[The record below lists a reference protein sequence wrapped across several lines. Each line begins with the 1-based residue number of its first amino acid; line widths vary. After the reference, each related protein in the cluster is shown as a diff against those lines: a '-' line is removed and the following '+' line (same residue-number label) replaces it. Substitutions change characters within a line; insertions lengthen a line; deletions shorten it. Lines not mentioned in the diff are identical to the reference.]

1 MSKSNNRIQVTVNID
16 LRTAEILENRDIDIE
31 KVFKEAVYNEAVRQ
45 ANEEKAM
52 RSQLDKPEDIAKEVI
67 KLMSRIEGRLLLDWT
82 ELRIYLGIK
91 DLELI
96 KEAAELATQ
105 INPTIKMYSRG
116 LMNTKVRE

>member
-116 LMNTKVRE
+116 LKNTKAGE

>member
-67 KLMSRIEGRLLLDWT
+67 KLMSRIGGRLLDWT
-82 ELRIYLGIK
+82 ELRAYLGIK